1 MANITVISYPDNEI
15 NFTEDVGTTIDSA
28 EIIKYMWVDLSETTT
43 DTYVE
48 ITYNSV
54 TTTLYIMDECRYD
67 TYTIFFQNKE
77 GALQSIDFMLEA
89 KESLKVDREQFESDR
104 GQPSSGNHQF
114 VNFNVNGQTKLKL
127 SSGFREEDENEAF
140 KQLLLSERV
149 WWYNGATWTPLNVSS
164 SSIEYK
170 TRRKDSLI
178 NYEIEFDMAFN
189 EINSI

>member
-15 NFTEDVGTTIDSA
+15 NYTVDAGDSLDSA
-28 EIIKYMWVDLSETTT
+28 EMIKYMWVDLSETTT

-54 TTTLYIMDECRYD
+54 TTTLYIMDECRYN
-67 TYTIFFQNKE
+67 TRSIFFQNKE

-89 KESLKVDREQFESDR
+89 TDSLKVDRESFESDR
-104 GQPSSGNHQF
+104 GQPSDGNHQF
-114 VNFNVNGQTKLKL
+114 VNFNVNGKSKFKV

-149 WWYNGATWTPLNVSS
+149 WWYDGTTWTPLNVSS
-164 SSIEYK
+164 STIEYK

-178 NYEIEFDMAFN
+178 NYEIEFDYAFN
-189 EINSI
+189 EINSV